1 MVAPGWGPVA
11 SASVTRPVT
20 APAPPYSGP
29 PYSGTRVVD
38 LTTGIAGGYCT
49 KLLADSGCD
58 VVKVEPPGGDPLRGW
73 SASGSVGADGDPD
86 GALFRFLHTSKRS
99 VLADPF
105 TDGGR
110 AAILEIVRGAAVV
123 VENWAPGV
131 AEANGYGIDA
141 LRAVAPAVTLVSMS
155 DFGRGGP
162 WSERAATEFTLQ
174 GWSGSMSA
182 RGTMEHPP
190 LQAGGRTGEWIAGTT
205 AALAALTF
213 LQQSMVAGR
222 GDHLDVATL
231 EAVMLTH
238 TTYAS
243 ISGWLDG
250 RGGVPGMRT
259 IELPSI
265 EPASDGWVG
274 FCTVAGQQ
282 FLDFC
287 VLVEQFEWMESADW
301 TSQVGR
307 QERRAQFRA
316 AVAEWTSTRTVDE
329 ILTLGS
335 ELRIPVAPIG
345 RGATI
350 PCFDHFV
357 ATDTYVPNPRG
368 GFLQPT
374 VPYQLHAIAA
384 TTQPFGPAPTLG
396 EHTGAVEPTAPVVA
410 PGTAAWTRASADAA
424 KPLAGLR
431 IADFTAW
438 WAGPFAAHWC
448 ALMGADVI
456 HVESAQRPDGMRT
469 ASVKPPGSDQWY
481 EWGSVFHGANSN
493 KRGITLDLTRDE
505 GRALAKRLV
514 AECDVVIEN
523 FSPRVMEQ
531 FGLGWDELAQVN
543 PSLVMVRMPAFGL
556 DGPWRDRVGFAQTME
571 QVSGMAWMTGYT
583 DAPIIPRGPCDP
595 LAGMHAMIGLMTA
608 LEHRRRTG
616 EGQLVEVAM
625 VKAALNIAAE
635 VVIEQQ
641 AYGVSL
647 ERDGNR
653 GPVSAP
659 QGVYRC
665 LDDVNGLGDP
675 DRGERWLCVAVATD
689 EQWQALRGALGDP
702 AWAAAPALATTA
714 GRRVAHDAIDAELST
729 WAASKHV
736 DDAVAT
742 LWDAGVPAAPVFAGR
757 RNDTLA
763 QPVARGFFQQV
774 EHPVTGAVNQW
785 GMPVKPLTR
794 VDWEWVQ
801 SPAPTLGQHNDE
813 VLRDVLGLGADEIAA
828 LWESEIVGNSW
839 LPARK

>member
-1 MVAPGWGPVA
+1 M
-11 SASVTRPVT
+11 SADSTT
-20 APAPPYSGP
+20 TAPPYT
-29 PYSGTRVVD
+29 GTRVVD
-38 LTTGIAGGYCT
+38 LSTGIAGGYCT
-49 KLLADSGCD
+49 KLLADAGCD
-58 VVKVEPPGGDPLRGW
+58 VVKVEPPGGDPLRQW
-73 SASGSVGADGDPD
+73 SASGSVGADGDRD
-86 GALFRFLHTSKRS
+86 GVLFRFLHTSKRS
-99 VLADPF
+99 VVADPL
-105 TDGGR
+105 TADGR
-110 AAILEIVRGAAVV
+110 TAVLELVRGAAVV
-123 VENWAPGV
+123 VESWAPGV
-131 AEANGYGIDA
+131 AEAHGLGIDD
-141 LRAVAPAVTLVSMS
+141 LRAVSPGVTLCSLS

-162 WSERAATEFTLQ
+162 WSDRAATEFTLQ

-182 RGTMEHPP
+182 RGVIERAP
-190 LQAGGRTGEWIAGTT
+190 LQAGGRTGEWITGT
-205 AALAALTF
+205 AAALSVLTF
-213 LQQSMVAGR
+213 LQQAVVAGR
-222 GDHLDVATL
+222 GDHLDVAAL
-231 EAVMLTH
+231 EAVMVTH
-238 TTYAS
+238 TTYAALT
-243 ISGWLDG
+243 GWLDG
-250 RGGVPGMRT
+250 RRGVPGMRT

-265 EPASDGWVG
+265 EPAKDGWVG

-287 VLVEQFEWMESADW
+287 VLVEHFEWMESADW

-307 QERRAQFRA
+307 QDRRAEFRA
-316 AVAEWTSTRTVDE
+316 AVAEWTSSRTVEE
-329 ILTLGS
+329 ILQLGA

-345 RGATI
+345 RGETI
-350 PCFDHFV
+350 PSLDHFV
-357 ATDTYVPNPRG
+357 ATSTYVPNPRG

-374 VPYQLHAIAA
+374 VPYKLHGA
-384 TTQPFGPAPTLG
+384 TTQPFGPAPQLG
-396 EHTGAVEPTAPVVA
+396 EHTGAIEAAAAAVA
-410 PGTAAWTRASADAA
+410 PGRAAWARASADAA

-469 ASVKPPGSDQWY
+469 ASVKPPGSEQWF

-493 KRGITLDLTRDE
+493 KRDLTLDLTRDE
-505 GRALAKRLV
+505 GRALAKQLV

-531 FGLGWDELAQVN
+531 FGLGWGELSALN

-571 QVSGMAWMTGYT
+571 QVSGMAWMTGFT
-583 DAPIIPRGPCDP
+583 DAPMIPRGPCDP

-625 VKAALNIAAE
+625 VKAALNIASE
-635 VVIEQQ
+635 VVLEHQ

-653 GPVSAP
+653 GPVAAP

-665 LDDVNGLGDP
+665 LDDVDGLDAP

-689 EQWQALRGALGDP
+689 EQWSALRSALGDP
-702 AWAAAPALATTA
+702 AWSTDPALRTLA
-714 GRRVAHDAIDAELST
+714 GRRAAHDAIDAELSG

-736 DDAVAT
+736 DDAVAR
-742 LWDAGVPAAPVFAGR
+742 LWDAGVPAAPVFPGR
-757 RNDTLA
+757 SNDTLA
-763 QPVARGFFQQV
+763 QPIARGFFEKV
-774 EHPVTGAVNQW
+774 DHPVTGPVNLW

-794 VDWEWVQ
+794 PEWVWVQ
-801 SPAPTLGQHNDE
+801 APAPTLGQHNDE
-813 VLRDVLGLGADEIAA
+813 VLREVIGLGEEEVAT
-828 LWESEIVGNSW
+828 LWDTEIVGDTW
-839 LPARK
+839 LPARKK

>member
-1 MVAPGWGPVA
+1 VSVRASGPM
-11 SASVTRPVT
+11 SPPPQSPQ
-20 APAPPYSGP
+20 PPYF
-29 PYSGTRVVD
+29 GTRVVD
-38 LTTGIAGGYCT
+38 LSTGIAGGYCT
-49 KLLADSGCD
+49 KLLADAGCD
-58 VVKVEPPGGDPLRGW
+58 VVKVEPPGGDALRRW
-73 SASGSVGADGDPD
+73 SASGSVGSDGDPD

-99 VLADPF
+99 VVADPF
-105 TDGGR
+105 TIEGR
-110 AAILEIVRGAAVV
+110 DVVLDLVRGAAVV
-123 VENWAPGV
+123 VESWAPGI
-131 AEANGYGIDA
+131 AEANGLGIDA
-141 LRAVAPAVTLVSMS
+141 LRTVAPGVTLVSLS

-162 WSERAATEFTLQ
+162 WSNRPATEFTLQ

-182 RGTMEHPP
+182 RGTMERPP
-190 LQAGGRTGEWIAGTT
+190 LQAGGRTGEWITGAT

-213 LQQSMVAGR
+213 LQQSVVAGR
-222 GDHLDVATL
+222 GDHLDVSAL

-243 ISGWLDG
+243 LNGWLDG
-250 RGGVPGMRT
+250 RRGVPGMRT

-265 EPASDGWVG
+265 EPAKDGWVG

-307 QERRAQFRA
+307 QERRAEFRA
-316 AVAEWTSTRTVDE
+316 AVAAWTSARTVEE
-329 ILTLGS
+329 ILTLGA

-350 PCFDHFV
+350 PFLDHF
-357 ATDTYVPNPRG
+357 AETQTYVANPRG

-374 VPYQLHAIAA
+374 VPYRLHAS
-384 TTQPFGPAPTLG
+384 TTRPFGPAPTLG
-396 EHTGAVEPTAPVVA
+396 EHTGAIEPAVGTVA
-410 PGTAAWTRASADAA
+410 PGRAAWAGASADAA

-469 ASVKPPGSDQWY
+469 ASARPPGSEQWY

-514 AECDVVIEN
+514 AECDVVVEN

-556 DGPWRDRVGFAQTME
+556 SGPWRDRVGFAQTME
-571 QVSGMAWMTGYT
+571 QVSGMAWMTGFT

-616 EGQLVEVAM
+616 AGQLVEVAM

-635 VVIEQQ
+635 VVLEQQ
-641 AYGVSL
+641 AYGVAL

-665 LDDVNGLGDP
+665 LDDVDGLADP

-689 EQWQALRGALGDP
+689 DQWAALRTALGEP
-702 AWAAAPALATTA
+702 AWAAAPALATAA
-714 GRRVAHDAIDAELST
+714 GRRAAHDAIDAELAS
-729 WAASKHV
+729 WAASKRV

-742 LWDAGVPAAPVFAGR
+742 LWDAGVPASPVFAGR
-757 RNDTLA
+757 RNDTLP
-763 QPVARGFFQQV
+763 QPVARGFFEVTQ
-774 EHPVTGAVNQW
+774 HPVVGDVNQW

-794 VDWEWVQ
+794 AGWEWVQ

-813 VLRDVLGLGADEIAA
+813 VLRDVLGLTADEIAA
-828 LWESEIVGNSW
+828 LWESEIVGDSW
-839 LPARK
+839 LPVRRATREEQP